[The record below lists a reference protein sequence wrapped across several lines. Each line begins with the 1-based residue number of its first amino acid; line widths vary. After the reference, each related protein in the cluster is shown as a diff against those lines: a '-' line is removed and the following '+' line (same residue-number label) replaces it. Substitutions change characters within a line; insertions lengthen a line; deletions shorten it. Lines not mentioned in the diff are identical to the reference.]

1 MSEAVPGF
9 EGVAWIMF
17 NAPARTPPQIVDRLR
32 AEPVPIMAQSE
43 VQTWI
48 VQGGLIPPRFQVP
61 DELQRFLSSEIAHWR
76 DALSKLGLSGSHKA
90 GSQ

>member
-17 NAPARTPPQIVDRLR
+17 KAPARTPPQIVDRLR
-32 AEPVPIMAQSE
+32 AELVPIMAESE

-48 VQGGLIPPRFQVP
+48 VQGGPIPPRVQAP
-61 DELQRFLSSEIAHWR
+61 DELQRFLGSEDRPLARCPERARPVWI
-76 DALSKLGLSGSHKA
+76 S
-90 GSQ
+90 

>member
-17 NAPARTPPQIVDRLR
+17 KATARTPPQIVDRLR
-32 AEPVPIMAQSE
+32 AELVPIMAESE

-48 VQGGLIPPRFQVP
+48 VQGGLIPPRVQAP
-61 DELQRFLSSEIAHWR
+61 DELQQLSR
-76 DALSKLGLSGSHKA
+76 LGDRPLARCPEQARPVWIS
-90 GSQ
+90 